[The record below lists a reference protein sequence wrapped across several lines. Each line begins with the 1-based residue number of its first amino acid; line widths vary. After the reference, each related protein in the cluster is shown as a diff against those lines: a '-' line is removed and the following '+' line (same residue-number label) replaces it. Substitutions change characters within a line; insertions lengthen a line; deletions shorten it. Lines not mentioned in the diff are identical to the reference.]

1 MFRKDKFIFGLLG
14 GLILPG
20 FAWAYENLMKDDL
33 GVPFQNKSTYLI
45 SIGLNL
51 ILVRIAYKKD
61 FDHTGSGLMFISF
74 LAAIA
79 MFYFKLRP

>member
-33 GVPFQNKSTYLI
+33 GIPFQNKSIYLI

-51 ILVRIAYKKD
+51 ILVRIAYKKELEK
-61 FDHTGSGLMFISF
+61 TGSGLMLISF
-74 LAAIA
+74 LASIVL
-79 MFYFKLRP
+79 FYFKLRP

>member
-1 MFRKDKFIFGLLG
+1 MFRKDKFIIGCLG
-14 GLILPG
+14 GLVLPG
-20 FAWAYENLMKDDL
+20 FAWLYENLMKEEYTAL
-33 GVPFQNKSTYLI
+33 FQNKGIYLI

-51 ILVRIAYKKD
+51 ILVRMAYKKEVEK
-61 FDHTGSGLMFISF
+61 TAKGLMFISF